1 MPPLS
6 QPDLRR
12 LVRQIS
18 VDTRRVEQLQAI
30 QGIMD
35 ILSTEDLAS
44 MHAVA
49 AAGAIPPLVRL
60 LGAGTPDAARMN
72 AAVVLMFLAKN
83 SGIAAS
89 IAAAGAIPL
98 LVLLL
103 SPGTSASVQDN
114 AVAALLC

>member
-1 MPPLS
+1 
-6 QPDLRR
+6 
-12 LVRQIS
+12 
-18 VDTRRVEQLQAI
+18 
-30 QGIMD
+30 
-35 ILSTEDLAS
+35 
-44 MHAVA
+44 
-49 AAGAIPPLVRL
+49 
-60 LGAGTPDAARMN
+60 
-72 AAVVLMFLAKN
+72 VLMFLAKN

>member
-60 LGAGTPDAARMN
+60 LGDGTPDAARMN
-72 AAVVLMFLAKN
+72 AVVLMFLAKN

-89 IAAAGAIPL
+89 IAAGAIPL